1 MRKFTLASV
10 LAAAALLLT
19 VVTVLADSIGP
30 GV

>member
-1 MRKFTLASV
+1 MRKFAFASV

-19 VVTVLADSIGP
+19 VLTVLADSIGP